1 MAAILRKSKR
11 FSSIQI
17 QRQELLQIIPHVQSH
32 SRAALSDGLSRAQQS
47 PEQGQVLLPARSLWL
62 DAKRGVK
69 LGTDKAASCP
79 IETDLE
85 THRGL
90 RREQD
95 WTGGFSQCLLL
106 IFVSTASSVVVTST
120 NPHWLPS
127 AFSWDSCAVPL
138 YFSRASHVPALL
150 LNRWWSKEAKRVRV
164 RNPPEFF
171 PPCLSALVDSLV
183 SLWNSNFICSVVALK
198 RAAGQGCKVVT
209 GSWALAPIGVPL
221 AFLVTSKI
229 PGALS
234 TTARSQEPKQPLS
247 WGIVLGRSGYSP
259 CAELPM
265 QCSSK
270 DVHLPPLIAWLFREA
285 GPSV

>member
-95 WTGGFSQCLLL
+95 
-106 IFVSTASSVVVTST
+106 
-120 NPHWLPS
+120 
-127 AFSWDSCAVPL
+127 
-138 YFSRASHVPALL
+138 
-150 LNRWWSKEAKRVRV
+150 
-164 RNPPEFF
+164 
-171 PPCLSALVDSLV
+171 
-183 SLWNSNFICSVVALK
+183 
-198 RAAGQGCKVVT
+198 
-209 GSWALAPIGVPL
+209 
-221 AFLVTSKI
+221 
-229 PGALS
+229 
-234 TTARSQEPKQPLS
+234 
-247 WGIVLGRSGYSP
+247 
-259 CAELPM
+259 
-265 QCSSK
+265 
-270 DVHLPPLIAWLFREA
+270 
-285 GPSV
+285 